1 MRRFF
6 RSSPEIYESIRLAMD
21 SVGGFPSDKADT
33 WFPPESIAI
42 KDVDGNCLISAIY
55 EIAEEFLKSN
65 AEEITFD
72 EYMNSIALD

>member
-1 MRRFF
+1 MKHFF
-6 RSSPEIYESIRLAMD
+6 RSSPEIYESIRLEMD
-21 SVGGFPSDKADT
+21 SVSGFPSDKADT
-33 WFPPESIAI
+33 WFPPESIAT
-42 KDVDGNCLISAIY
+42 KDADGNCLISAIH